1 MVLILNQEIVETEL
15 KTETNGGNVKLD
27 FPRETDSNLGK
38 SAADSMSLSN
48 DESEKGTKK
57 TPKLETPT
65 AFNRERGPKL
75 EQRLC
80 SSIFDEQLRNM
91 DCIFLQ

>member
-75 EQRLC
+75 EPRLC
-80 SSIFDEQLRNM
+80 SSIFE
-91 DCIFLQ
+91 

>member
-57 TPKLETPT
+57 TPT